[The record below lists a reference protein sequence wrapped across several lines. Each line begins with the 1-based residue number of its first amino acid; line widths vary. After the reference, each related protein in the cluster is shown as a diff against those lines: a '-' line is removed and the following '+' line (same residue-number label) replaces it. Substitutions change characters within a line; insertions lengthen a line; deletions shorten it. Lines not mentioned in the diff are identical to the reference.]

1 MLALMVRLLTVVL
14 VGDEAGGGRMAI
26 EKLWKM
32 PGFITENM
40 DVVGFTAAEYLPFD
54 KYRL

>member
-40 DVVGFTAAEYLPFD
+40 DVMNIGYKMLA
-54 KYRL
+54 